1 LLVYDAISHGISFS
15 KGSYVVVQDYQTT
28 TSLLATQATRT
39 TGRAR

>member
-28 TSLLATQATRT
+28 TGRLLRDD
-39 TGRAR
+39 RVLPVL